1 MTTAP
6 QRSNILWT
14 ITDPELQDVN
24 LNNCDR
30 EPIHIPNLIQPHG
43 VLLAVAADTYRIL
56 QVSLNTKEMLGIEP
70 ESLLGL
76 SLVELLGEQQVATV
90 QHCLAN
96 DFEHFNPLPLQLAKA
111 GSSRLF
117 DGIVHRQG
125 KIIILELEPSSP
137 SASHRLLR
145 AQSGALPV
153 SAARTCSP
161 PPRR

>member
-70 ESLLGL
+70 
-76 SLVELLGEQQVATV
+76 
-90 QHCLAN
+90 
-96 DFEHFNPLPLQLAKA
+96 
-111 GSSRLF
+111 
-117 DGIVHRQG
+117 
-125 KIIILELEPSSP
+125 
-137 SASHRLLR
+137 
-145 AQSGALPV
+145 
-153 SAARTCSP
+153 
-161 PPRR
+161 